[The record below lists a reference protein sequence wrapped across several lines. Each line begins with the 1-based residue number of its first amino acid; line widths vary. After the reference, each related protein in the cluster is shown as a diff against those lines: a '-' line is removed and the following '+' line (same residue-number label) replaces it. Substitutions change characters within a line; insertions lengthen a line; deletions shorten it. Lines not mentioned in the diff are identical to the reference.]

1 MKLGYNKN
9 AADPIYKVQE
19 TVRYGEKVVTETRRV
34 IGRHSE
40 LLAKGISDPL
50 QYARNE
56 VEKDTAKAT
65 ELKEKRKRGE
75 VDEDEIIDGDLNEK
89 ISSSEM
95 KESKSTALNIGYFYL
110 QYYYQRLGLRA
121 FFEQLSAGRK
131 FTYDCNDINRFLT
144 YSRIL
149 DPRSKLGT
157 YDHLDNFFEQPQ
169 IEYQHILRFLDVLD
183 ENYDSYISHLFHQS
197 NKIHKRNT
205 SVCYYDCTNFYF
217 EKETEDDDYTDPV
230 TGEIL
235 TGLAQYGPSKEHR
248 PNPIVEMGL
257 FMDGNGVP
265 INMCIHSGST
275 NEQITAVPVER
286 QLVRMF
292 GDKPFI
298 YCADAGLGSEG
309 IRLYNS
315 MQNRNFVVT
324 QSIKELKKVMQEAVF
339 DKTDYRMLSNNSK
352 ADPEYLKTFDKTD
365 PKLIDLYNDKAYKV
379 IPADKLV
386 VLDGVY
392 DQKQYKNGNT
402 RDVKAKVTLKQYLLV
417 TFSRKQFEYQR
428 AVRKRQVDR
437 AKNLLATAQDPE
449 DVKRGCNDIRRFIQL
464 KPGIKNK
471 IKTEGLSVQD
481 VYEIN
486 TARIAEEEKY
496 DGYYCIATNLQ
507 IADEK
512 DNPVTKE
519 VNRVLE
525 IMAQRYKIE
534 EDFRIMKTEFDAR
547 PVYHRL
553 ENRIKAHFLICYTG
567 LLVHRLL
574 EQLLEKQ
581 AHEHYT
587 IDDVI
592 ETLQVLNV
600 VPCENRIYISE
611 YTKGSILANLQR
623 LTNLQLDRQY
633 YSFNQINRQIKRLF

>member
-183 ENYDSYISHLFHQS
+183 ENYDSYISQLFHQS

-257 FMDGNGVP
+257 FMDADGIP
-265 INMCIHSGST
+265 LTMCIHPGNKS
-275 NEQITAVPVER
+275 EQTTAIPEEKK
-286 QLVRMF
+286 LNAMF
-292 GDKPFI
+292 KGKKFI
-298 YCADAGLGSEG
+298 YCADGGLNSYS
-309 IRLYNS
+309 IRSYNS
-315 MQNRNFVVT
+315 MNNRAYIVT
-324 QSIKELKKVMQEAVF
+324 QSLKK
-339 DKTDYRMLSNNSK
+339 LSS
-352 ADPEYLKTFDKTD
+352 ALKTAAFNDFDYHLLSSNQAFSLETMKSFDRMD
-365 PKLIDLYNDKAYKV
+365 PKNRAYYDDRIYKV
-379 IPADKLV
+379 LIADTAIDVGLTERKKQP
-386 VLDGVY
+386 DGSW
-392 DQKQYKNGNT
+392 KNVP
-402 RDVKAKVTLKQYLLV
+402 VKSNLKQFLII
-417 TFSRKQFEYQR
+417 TFSRKAMEYQR
-428 AVRKRQVDR
+428 FIRNRQVER
-437 AKNLLATAQDPE
+437 AKKLLETAKNPE
-449 DVKRGCNDIRRFIQL
+449 EIKKGPNDVRRFI
-464 KPGIKNK
+464 KGANK
-471 IKTEGLSVQD
+471 KSTESYVID
-481 VYEIN
+481 YEK
-486 TARIAEEEKY
+486 IAEEEQY
-496 DGYYCIATNLQ
+496 DGFYCIATNLDVMDSNQ
-507 IADEK
+507 VDFDEVK
-512 DNPVTKE
+512 N
-519 VNRVLE
+519 VLRINSE
-525 IMAQRYKIE
+525 RYRIE
-534 EDFRIMKTEFDAR
+534 DCFRIMKSNFCSR
-547 PVYHRL
+547 PIYVSTPPH
-553 ENRIKAHFLICYTG
+553 IKAHFMVCFTALLI
-567 LLVHRLL
+567 LRLL
-574 EQLLEKQ
+574 EYDLNKGCDKQ
-581 AHEHYT
+581 DRLSVDNIINTLRVMNVAPENRKICMGIYT
-587 IDDVI
+587 GSL
-592 ETLQVLNV
+592 TLQALEQKTKLGLNRKRFGI
-600 VPCENRIYISE
+600 NALKHKI
-611 YTKGSILANLQR
+611 K
-623 LTNLQLDRQY
+623 QLNHLRPGY
-633 YSFNQINRQIKRLF
+633 